1 MGKQIDR
8 RDMRTSVGTVA
19 LVGAGVAGTMA
30 SASAAAQA
38 VEIAGQTYVAIEV
51 ATWQLT
57 ADGQA
62 LVTLSDGSTHSLAAG
77 DFQII
82 DGQFYALE
90 SLVGPDGSGLFGAG
104 LIAAGGAGALVLGH
118 WR

>member
-1 MGKQIDR
+1 M
-8 RDMRTSVGTVA
+8 
-19 LVGAGVAGTMA
+19 
-30 SASAAAQA
+30 
-38 VEIAGQTYVAIEV
+38 AIEV

-104 LIAAGGAGALVLGH
+104 LFVYGGALDQGALSLRRSIPEQSEAYAVKAVGGWGQAHQAVWGDLLDLI
-118 WR
+118 

>member
-38 VEIAGQTYVAIEV
+38 VEIAGQTYVAIQV
-51 ATWQLT
+51 ARWQLT

-62 LVTLSDGSTHSLAAG
+62 RVTLADGSTHSLAAG
-77 DFQII
+77 DFKII
-82 DGQFYALE
+82 DGRFYALE
-90 SLVGPDGSGLFGAG
+90 SLVGADGSALFER
-104 LIAAGGAGALVLGH
+104 GGDKRHGYRCG
-118 WR
+118 